1 MKNEPTDSPV
11 QILLVENN
19 PGDVRFLQEAL
30 KETRTAT
37 RLHVA
42 KDAIEA
48 MDILR
53 QKGKYAS
60 IPRPDIL
67 LLDLNMPKKTGLEF
81 LAEIKS
87 DESLK
92 SIPVAIVTSSLA
104 QSDMNKSLRLYANCY
119 LIKPIDPERLT
130 LVLRTVKPQASTG
143 TPNADDRNL
152 DPLEPDQSPEQ
163 GF

>member
-1 MKNEPTDSPV
+1 MNDGASDNAV

-19 PGDVRFLQEAL
+19 PGDVRLLQEAL
-30 KETRTAT
+30 KESRTAT

-81 LAEIKS
+81 LSEIKS

-92 SIPVAIVTSSLA
+92 SIPVAIVT
-104 QSDMNKSLRLYANCY
+104 
-119 LIKPIDPERLT
+119 
-130 LVLRTVKPQASTG
+130 
-143 TPNADDRNL
+143 
-152 DPLEPDQSPEQ
+152 
-163 GF
+163 

>member
-1 MKNEPTDSPV
+1 MNGPSDNAV

-19 PGDVRFLQEAL
+19 PGDVRLLQEAL
-30 KETRTAT
+30 KETRTPSC
-37 RLHVA
+37 LHVA
-42 KDAIEA
+42 KDAFEA
-48 MDILR
+48 MDMLR
-53 QKGKYAS
+53 QKGKYTS

-81 LAEIKS
+81 LDEIKK

-104 QSDMNKSLRLYANCY
+104 QSDINKTLGLYANCY

-130 LVLRTVKPQASTG
+130 LVLRTVKPQISTG
-143 TPNADDRNL
+143 VDGP
-152 DPLEPDQSPEQ
+152 DPLSPDQPPES